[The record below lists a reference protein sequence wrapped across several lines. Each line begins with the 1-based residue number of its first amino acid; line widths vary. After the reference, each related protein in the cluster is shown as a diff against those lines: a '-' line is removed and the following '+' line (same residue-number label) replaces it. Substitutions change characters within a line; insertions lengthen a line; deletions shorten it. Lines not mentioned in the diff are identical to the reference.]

1 MAGCRRQA
9 GTGGRGDYGEPCR
22 ITGADSAASE
32 EWGGLYFGYSGA
44 ESVLDGFQNPC
55 KIAHQDARRHTQGHS
70 ARRKR
75 DSMKGEIIMRGKK
88 PSEREKYMLRADI
101 GTFVEVTREVCLE
114 WHRAGRRERYQ
125 MEKKRAH
132 GVCSL
137 ETQGENI
144 RPAIPGGYWENTPEE
159 NAIRS
164 ACMEKLRES
173 LARLPEQD
181 ARLSGCSFLRK

>member
-1 MAGCRRQA
+1 
-9 GTGGRGDYGEPCR
+9 
-22 ITGADSAASE
+22 
-32 EWGGLYFGYSGA
+32 
-44 ESVLDGFQNPC
+44 
-55 KIAHQDARRHTQGHS
+55 
-70 ARRKR
+70 
-75 DSMKGEIIMRGKK
+75 MKGEIRMRGKK
-88 PSEREKYMLRADI
+88 PSEREKYMLRADS

-114 WHRAGRRERYQ
+114 WHRARRRERYQ

-132 GVCSL
+132 GVGSL

-144 RPAIPGGYWENTPEE
+144 RLAIPGGYWENTSEE

-181 ARLSGCSFLRK
+181 ARLLRMLFFEEMTVTDAALSYGCSRKSIRKRRDRILGQLRVEMESRGIISGCF